1 MQIDSQLSGFR
12 PKKVRGTP
20 QAIRVAHAKPRWA
33 PRPSHLGGYEGG
45 ELAGFSLKK
54 TLRKVG
60 AISRKIAFP
69 IIPKQLKPLA
79 AKLDKAH
86 MKAID
91 KVAVPLAHAAAA
103 YVTGG
108 ATLALSASMLMKEKQ
123 KKAQEALAR
132 GEQAEY
138 DRQMAE
144 VKAMQAQADGGAASV
159 TANQETATPAAPR
172 ANITAVAPNGAAVQQ
187 QMMQARA
194 MPGSFT
200 IPSDR
205 PEYREDNR
213 EQAMQVSQAK
223 PGLPSWAIP
232 AGIGAAVLLGVAM
245 TGGRRR

>member
-1 MQIDSQLSGFR
+1 MQLDNQLSGFR
-12 PKKVRGTP
+12 PKRMRPAPVMRVRRQP
-20 QAIRVAHAKPRWA
+20 PWA
-33 PRPSHLGGYEGG
+33 PRPANLGYYEN

-54 TLRKVG
+54 TLKKVTNVVH
-60 AISRKIAFP
+60 KIAMP
-69 IIPKQLKPLA
+69 IVPKQLQPLK
-79 AKLDKAH
+79 AKLDKVSD
-86 MKAID
+86 KVID
-91 KVAVPLAHAAAA
+91 KVAVPLVHAAAA

-144 VKAMQAQADGGAASV
+144 IKAMQDQAAGGATSV
-159 TANQETATPAAPR
+159 TTNPEVATPAAPR
-172 ANITAVAPNGAAVQQ
+172 TNITAVAPTQAAVQQ
-187 QMMQARA
+187 QVYQAQV
-194 MPGSFT
+194 MPGSYT

-232 AGIGAAVLLGVAM
+232 AGIGAAVLLGVTM
-245 TGGRRR
+245 MGGRRRR